1 MEHVLTNSVDSTAA
15 VCLDS
20 KGIDAKQV
28 FVCWFFFKIYFLVL
42 IKMWQNSLKAASTTT
57 ARSSIFKVYEAS
69 LEVLLSKDT
78 GQITAS
84 IKSANVSLL
93 KESIENWPQNT
104 SNLTASNII
113 IKCGYFDMHA
123 VSSLSSH
130 TSNRYQAGHHFKQPS
145 VQCCITSFLI
155 IS

>member
-1 MEHVLTNSVDSTAA
+1 MEHVLTTSVDSTAA

-28 FVCWFFFKIYFLVL
+28 FVCCCCCCFFFNLFPFVNI
-42 IKMWQNSLKAASTTT
+42 IKMWQNSLNAASTTA

-78 GQITAS
+78 EQITAS
-84 IKSANVSLL
+84 IKNANVPLL

-104 SNLTASNII
+104 SNLTGSVAAPELRTCSFARSFDKQNIPVAI
-113 IKCGYFDMHA
+113 RRNNFYP
-123 VSSLSSH
+123 
-130 TSNRYQAGHHFKQPS
+130 R
-145 VQCCITSFLI
+145 
-155 IS
+155 